1 MHDIVSNPNARKALP
16 MKTENETKTN
26 EIPTIETTQ
35 LEDVT
40 GGCAACGQ
48 ASCKLQASDSLNRF
62 QQTGAARR

>member
-1 MHDIVSNPNARKALP
+1 
-16 MKTENETKTN
+16 MKTQNETKTN

-48 ASCKLQASDSLNRF
+48 ANCKMQAPDALNRF
-62 QQTGAARR
+62 QQASAARR